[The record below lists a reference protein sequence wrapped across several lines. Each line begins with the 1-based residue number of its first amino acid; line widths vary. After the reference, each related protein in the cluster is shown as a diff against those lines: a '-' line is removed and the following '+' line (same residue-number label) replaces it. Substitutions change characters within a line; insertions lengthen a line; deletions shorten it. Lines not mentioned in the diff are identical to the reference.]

1 VESNLS
7 RLRSHF
13 PSPTVIGGLLFLI
26 VIGGATLLAARST
39 GHSASAGLLWAGICA
54 ALGIRIWIKW
64 GWEDLFSI
72 PACFALAVLSLAAGQ
87 NWI

>member
-1 VESNLS
+1 MPSNLP
-7 RLRSHF
+7 RIRSYL
-13 PSPTVIGGLLFLI
+13 PSPTVIGGLLFLL

-39 GHSASAGLLWAGICA
+39 GHSESAGLLWAGIWA

-72 PACFALAVLSLAAGQ
+72 PACFALAVLSVAAGY